1 MSSTAFSLE
10 NRPDSSCTQTVQV
23 PVWYGADYNTCSMQI
38 TTAPCFVSFPTTSCH
53 TARPVP
59 SPESSHGMS
68 EFTKLWIVVGL
79 TILLTIVIPVV
90 VLWSRWKLSAPS
102 RGGKRSISLQLERG
116 TAKRSPK
123 PPFSEPSGRSKKE
136 PKSPNPSQN
145 PPGRIILGRNRGS
158 PPTTQGSFPS
168 YPLIIATPFKPPAY
182 HTSI

>member
-1 MSSTAFSLE
+1 MMSSTAFSLE

-38 TTAPCFVSFPTTSCH
+38 TTAPCFVPFPTTSCH

-116 TAKRSPK
+116 TAKKSPK
-123 PPFSEPSGRSKKE
+123 PSPSKKDSE
-136 PKSPNPSQN
+136 SPNTKQN
-145 PPGRIILGRNRGS
+145 PPGRIILGRHRGS
-158 PPTTQGSFPS
+158 PPTPQGSFPS
-168 YPLIIATPFKPPAY
+168 YPFIIATPFKPPAY